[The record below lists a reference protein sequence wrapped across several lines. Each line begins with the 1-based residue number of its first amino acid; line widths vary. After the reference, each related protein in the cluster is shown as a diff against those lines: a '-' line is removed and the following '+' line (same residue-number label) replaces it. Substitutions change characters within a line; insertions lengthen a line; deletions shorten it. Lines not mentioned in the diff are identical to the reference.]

1 MIGVLLVVAI
11 VADNF
16 RRRLILN
23 MNQ

>member
-1 MIGVLLVVAI
+1 VIGVLLVVAI